1 MDDLLRLRTVL
12 GGALDA
18 ARRGDD
24 DQTLFQF
31 ATLVSLSDDSLRTAV
46 IELASANAEMLRGL
60 AGLPDAGSVL
70 GVDLFHGDGTE
81 VEIDNV
87 EPSLR
92 VAIRILLAV
101 GHGHPADVGRQLDV
115 VDDAHDPAEMGL
127 VLVHTLM
134 WSVQLMD
141 ACDGAGQP
149 IPTWIE
155 HTAVSG

>member
-1 MDDLLRLRTVL
+1 MNDLRRLRTVL

-24 DQTLFQF
+24 EQTLYQF
-31 ATLVSLSDDSLRTAV
+31 GTLVSLSDDALRDAV
-46 IELASANAEMLRGL
+46 VELAMANAEMLLTL
-60 AGLPDAGSVL
+60 AGLPDVGSVL
-70 GVDLFHGDGTE
+70 GVDLFRGDGAE
-81 VEIDNV
+81 VEIDTV

-101 GHGHPADVGRQLDV
+101 GHGHPEDVRTQLDV
-115 VDDAHDPAEMGL
+115 VDDMQDPAEMGL

-141 ACDGAGQP
+141 ACDGAGRP
-149 IPTWIE
+149 IPSWIE
-155 HTAVSG
+155 RTAVTG